1 MKIHCSI
8 KFKEKNSKKIRDIQ
22 YQLQSLELGFHEL
35 QAQYE
40 YRRNWVHQ
48 IEWNMKYYSEKMA
61 VYKKKLQDYQN
72 RVSRHNA
79 YAKSGPWVTAKQHRY
94 YDDEKNHL
102 QRESWNIS
110 KTLMDT
116 EATVA
121 EYRNDLNLHRNYLQG
136 IENGLDNIFQ
146 EYRQLDSLLQSLIDK
161 KNNKK
166 KKKYKKKGKND
177 NDNGDGGDYPSMIQ
191 SLDST
196 KCFNIV
202 KALLGSKIFPFP
214 SLK

>member
-1 MKIHCSI
+1 KIHCSI
-8 KFKEKNSKKIRDIQ
+8 KFKEKNNKKIRDLQ
-22 YQLQSLELGFHEL
+22 YQLQSLELGFYEL

-48 IEWNMKYYSEKMA
+48 IEWTMRYYSEKMA
-61 VYKKKLQDYQN
+61 VYEKKLQDYQS
-72 RVSRHNA
+72 RVSRHNT
-79 YAKSGPWVTAKQHRY
+79 YAKSGPWVTAKQHQY
-94 YDDEKNHL
+94 FDDEKNHL

-121 EYRNDLNLHRNYLQG
+121 EYRNDLNLHRNHLQG
-136 IENGLDNIFQ
+136 IENGLDNIFH

-166 KKKYKKKGKND
+166 KNENKKKDKKD
-177 NDNGDGGDYPSMIQ
+177 NYNSSGGDYPSIIQ

-196 KCFNIV
+196 KYCNIV